1 MAKHVLHND
10 VNLFDFVLIGISSVE
25 DQYVVVNNI
34 NEALHIDLSLHQTLR
49 SASKESDLFEFSVY
63 GFIDEDL
70 GLEYYVVPN
79 KSNHRPKQ
87 KTGSAFDLFSD
98 SKQNIE
104 QSILL
109 INELPRTNYFL
120 ILKGESAI
128 HEQYNVFTLL
138 RKIDCIEQVHEI
150 IPEKLQS
157 RNNLV
162 F

>member
-25 DQYVVVNNI
+25 DQYVIVNNI
-34 NEALHIDLSLHQTLR
+34 NETLHIDLALSHNLR
-49 SASKESDLFEFSVY
+49 SASKGSDLFDFSVY

-70 GLEYYVVPN
+70 GLEYYVIPN

-87 KTGSAFDLFSD
+87 KAGPAIDLFTD

-109 INELPRTNYFL
+109 INELPRTNYFFL
-120 ILKGESAI
+120 LKGESAL
-128 HEQYNVFTLL
+128 HEQYNIFTLL
-138 RKIDCIEQVHEI
+138 RKIECIEQVHEI
-150 IPEKLQS
+150 IPEKLAS
-157 RNNLV
+157 RNNLI